1 MSDLT
6 EQEGKQLVEAL
17 NKLKIKPKFDT
28 TEDLESWLKAYG
40 AEPEVKVEP
49 GTASAKATSVTSTYQ
64 PQPRIS
70 LFYGDNVKGEATYA
84 QWKYEVKC
92 LLLEKTH
99 KPEALAQAIRR
110 SLRGE
115 ASNLVRRLGIG
126 ATIPEILDKFESV
139 YGAVDTKENLLAKF
153 YSAKQEENE
162 DVTKWSCRLED
173 ILSSAVER
181 RLVDPSKVN
190 EMLHNMFWQGLKP
203 SLKDI
208 SGYKFEQV
216 LDFDKLR
223 VEVRKLE
230 QDHLHTSAAPK
241 AESKAQCNL
250 VTEDK
255 KDNTEMREIKTMLQ
269 SLTSTVKQLEEKV
282 NSTSDFQIQPNNQGQ
297 SSHYN
302 RRSQGP
308 RNTQYNNQNVQA
320 PPSFNNN
327 LGNRGKRRQR
337 HQNIQPQNFNNSNQ
351 YFANQSRPQQD
362 SYNNN
367 QNNYNNSQGYS
378 QNQGPN
384 QNQAYNNEGDNFN
397 RGPLCFRCRQY
408 GHYQWQCPVSRMDH
422 SRKHLN

>member
-6 EQEGKQLVEAL
+6 EQEGKQLIEAL
-17 NKLKIKPKFDT
+17 NKLKIKPNFDT
-28 TEDLESWLKAYG
+28 TEELENWLKAYG
-40 AEPEVKVEP
+40 AEPEVKTEP
-49 GTASAKATSVTSTYQ
+49 GTASAKATTVTSTFQ

-126 ATIPEILDKFESV
+126 ATIPDILEKFESV
-139 YGAVDTKENLLAKF
+139 YGAVDSKENLLAKF
-153 YSAKQEENE
+153 YSAKQEESE

-181 RLVDPSKVN
+181 HLVDPSKVN

-223 VEVRKLE
+223 VEVRKIE
-230 QDHLHTSAAPK
+230 QDHLHASTTTK
-241 AESKAQCNL
+241 TESKAQCNV
-250 VTEDK
+250 VTEEK
-255 KDNTEMREIKTMLQ
+255 ADNNEMKEIKTMLQ
-269 SLTSTVKQLEEKV
+269 SLTSTVKQLEKKV
-282 NSTSDFQIQPNNQGQ
+282 NSHSDLQDRPNNQD
-297 SSHYN
+297 
-302 RRSQGP
+302 QGSY
-308 RNTQYNNQNVQA
+308 YNNRSRGSRNRQ
-320 PPSFNNN
+320 FNNTN
-327 LGNRGKRRQR
+327 LQSHQSFYNNTGDRGNRRQR
-337 HQNIQPQNFNNSNQ
+337 YSKTQPQNFNNNTQ
-351 YFANQSRPQQD
+351 YFTNQPRQQQN

-367 QNNYNNSQGYS
+367 QNSYNNSQGYC
-378 QNQGPN
+378 QNPDPN
-384 QNQAYNNEGDNFN
+384 QNQVYDNEGDNFN